1 MALDSI
7 LSLGMVVDMQVSAS
21 SLHRRESYCLLGF
34 VSVLVVLCPSVAI
47 ARDAFYDYYEQGQVY
62 MRSADWVRAIEEF
75 KSAASLEF
83 EDSKSRRTY
92 GTRYIEYFPHR
103 EMGVAYY
110 NLGDCQN
117 ARKELDLSMSYT
129 TSERA
134 SAYLQKCAQAPQLPE
149 GAPRPD
155 TGSMATQVAA
165 LKAEQARLAAE
176 RERIAK
182 QQEELGR
189 LEQELLAQKRL
200 LDDER
205 AKLARERPVILP
217 EGALTYDPSRVTQ
230 VGSRLSVG
238 VLAFGQTGGPD
249 GWGGQL
255 GRRMVERM
263 VSLKRFKVLEQAEV
277 DELLRKAGF
286 KSAASLDERAAIR
299 AAKAAGI
306 DVLVFGLADMSR
318 SPHLIGARV
327 IETET
332 GDMIVHKEAETD
344 ASDPEGVGKIV
355 DNLAIMIYNE
365 LPVVEGFVV
374 NVEPGAIS
382 IDLGRDTGT
391 RKGTRCIVF
400 REGKPIVHPVSG
412 AILGKRVQKLG
423 ELIVTDVQDK
433 MATARFLDREA
444 PVQVGDKVVV
454 K

>member
-1 MALDSI
+1 
-7 LSLGMVVDMQVSAS
+7 MQVNGWK
-21 SLHRRESYCLLGF
+21 LHRRRSYPHFGRAW
-34 VSVLVVLCPSVAI
+34 VIVVLCTGVAN
-47 ARDAFYDYYEQGQVY
+47 ARDAFYDYYEQGQAY
-62 MRSADWVRAIEEF
+62 MRGADWVRAIEEF
-75 KSAASLEF
+75 KSAESLEF
-83 EDSKSRRTY
+83 EDTRSKRTY
-92 GTRYIEYFPHR
+92 GTRFIEYFPHR

-110 NLGDCQN
+110 NLGDYES
-117 ARKELDLSMSYT
+117 ARKELDLSMSYMA
-129 TSERA
+129 SERA
-134 SAYLQKCAQAPQLPE
+134 RAYLQKCAQAPQLHAGSPK
-149 GAPRPD
+149 PD
-155 TGSMATQVAA
+155 AGGMATQVAA

-176 RERIAK
+176 RDRIAK

-230 VGSRLSVG
+230 VGSRLAVG
-238 VLAFGQTGGPD
+238 VMAFGQTGGPD
-249 GWGGQL
+249 GVGSQL
-255 GRRMVERM
+255 SQRMVTRM
-263 VSLKRFKVLEQAEV
+263 VSLKRFKVLEQSEV
-277 DELLRKAGF
+277 DDLLRKAGF
-286 KSAASLDERAAIR
+286 KAAASLDERAAIR

-327 IETET
+327 VETET

-344 ASDPEGVGKIV
+344 ASDLEGVGKIV

-374 NVEPGAIS
+374 NVEPGAIY
-382 IDLGRDTGT
+382 IDLGKDTGT

-433 MATARFLDREA
+433 MAAARFIDREA
-444 PVQVGDKVVV
+444 PVQVGDKIVV